1 MQFAKWR
8 HNTVQSEVA
17 ANGLAYTNTV
27 RFKER
32 VACLLAHSICG
43 MHAALDCFKA
53 VADHLPPE
61 LTLDNLNFE
70 RGRTLRV
77 FGTAAPEEVGKVQ
90 KINDALRNVQVKG
103 QPLFGTVNAP
113 NTQSRG
119 QQMAWNF
126 AAELKQGEGQ

>member
-1 MQFAKWR
+1 M
-8 HNTVQSEVA
+8 
-17 ANGLAYTNTV
+17 
-27 RFKER
+27 
-32 VACLLAHSICG
+32 
-43 MHAALDCFKA
+43 
-53 VADHLPPE
+53 ADDLPPE

-90 KINDALRNVQVKG
+90 ELTDALRNVQVKG

-119 QQMAWNF
+119 QQVAWNF
-126 AAELKQGEGQ
+126 AAELKRAEGQ